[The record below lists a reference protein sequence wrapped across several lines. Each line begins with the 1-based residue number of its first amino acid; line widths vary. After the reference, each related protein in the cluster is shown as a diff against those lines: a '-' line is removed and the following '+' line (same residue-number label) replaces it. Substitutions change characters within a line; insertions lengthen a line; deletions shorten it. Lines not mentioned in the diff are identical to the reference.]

1 MTSAT
6 GHLARD
12 AFSSFDLN
20 RFRDSFAAALRE
32 IHRLL
37 RAFFVVIVLNC
48 FNLYPLSN
56 QVLVA

>member
-1 MTSAT
+1 MTSIT

-20 RFRDSFAAALRE
+20 RLRDSFAAALRE

-37 RAFFVVIVLNC
+37 RAIFVVIVLNF

>member
-1 MTSAT
+1 MTSTT

-20 RFRDSFAAALRE
+20 RLRDPFAAALGK